1 MKFRFTVLIVLV
13 SLFLAAC
20 SLAEDITPPPGYT
33 SPTSIQTIIPATQTS
48 VPPSTATNVPTSPA
62 ATSTGKN
69 TPAAPVD
76 VTPGTTDTT
85 PSAGVSPTP
94 KPAGVV
100 ISGSVT
106 VASGASIPDG
116 TIATLLL
123 YNTIAGQVSQRL
135 TIPILEDG
143 NFEFA
148 DVPGDANTVFL
159 VTVDYSGVTYDS
171 VPKQFDSATLTY
183 DMPVTVY
190 ETTNDQNVLAITQA
204 HLQFDFSAAE
214 KVQVMSLYIISNPG
228 QDAVTVV
235 SDGSTIPFI
244 KIPEGAESVN
254 FQLAQSS
261 SPLMSAT
268 DGFAL
273 LPGADKQYGIIATF
287 SLPYTKRLNF
297 IQPFILPVSSATVI
311 VPEGVKV
318 RSDQLTDAGSQNST
332 STPPTTFHLY
342 QTSSLASG
350 SSLSLTISGKPG
362 DKAGFVLD
370 QRTLLIIGV
379 SAVGLILIGLGIFL
393 FLRDRKLRKMEDEE
407 DLAENLDPDSL
418 GDDRESIMD
427 AIIALDDQFKAG
439 DILKEAFDKRR
450 EELKERLKNLA

>member
-33 SPTSIQTIIPATQTS
+33 SPTSIQTIKPATQTS

-62 ATSTGKN
+62 ATSTGEN
-69 TPAAPVD
+69 TLAAPVD
-76 VTPGTTDTT
+76 VSPGTTDIT

-100 ISGSVT
+100 ISGTVT

-135 TIPILEDG
+135 TIPILADG

-190 ETTNDQNVLAITQA
+190 ETTSDQNVLAITQA
-204 HLQFDFSAAE
+204 HLQFDFSTAE

-228 QDAVTVV
+228 QNAVTVV

-427 AIIALDDQFKAG
+427 AIITLDDQYKAG
-439 DILKEAFDKRR
+439 DILKEAYDKRR